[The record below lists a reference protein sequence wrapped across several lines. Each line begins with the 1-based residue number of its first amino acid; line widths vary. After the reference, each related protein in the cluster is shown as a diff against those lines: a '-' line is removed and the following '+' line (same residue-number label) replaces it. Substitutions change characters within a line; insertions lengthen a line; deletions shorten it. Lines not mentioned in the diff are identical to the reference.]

1 MGSTI
6 WVPQVGILGLN
17 GIQQTNALSIRIEFN
32 TPEDAE
38 AAFESFLVGSK
49 GHLSPSEIAKIR
61 DTVGVVGMGGT

>member
-1 MGSTI
+1 MEYNTLMRS
-6 WVPQVGILGLN
+6 PF
-17 GIQQTNALSIRIEFN
+17 RIEFN